1 MLNSPMFDVFL
12 AHNNV
17 DKPQVRTIAKEL
29 RKRGLNPW
37 LDEEQIAP
45 GELFQDVIHRAIPQ
59 IKSAAVCIGSQGLGK
74 WQVMELHT
82 LTNQF
87 INKGIKVIPLL
98 LPGVDSIPENL
109 LFLQQL
115 NWFSFERIDDANA
128 FYRLEWGI
136 RGKKPKQSRQ
146 FASSSQSESDGF
158 ELKLEKGIAKV
169 KLVVKRSP
177 IIIEVNGIDAP
188 ITASN
193 FVDLVQRG
201 FYNGLVFHRVVKSP
215 QPFVVQGGDPLGNG
229 TGGFTDP
236 ETGKKRSIP
245 LEIKLTGDD
254 EPTYSKGLGQ
264 QSGIMSPD
272 VVLKHNRGAVAMA
285 RSSAPDSA
293 SSQFYIALAQLDFL
307 DGDYAVFG
315 QVLEGMDIVDSI
327 NQGDTIDSA
336 EVIEGIEN
344 LKQ

>member
-1 MLNSPMFDVFL
+1 MITTNKF
-12 AHNNV
+12 
-17 DKPQVRTIAKEL
+17 
-29 RKRGLNPW
+29 
-37 LDEEQIAP
+37 
-45 GELFQDVIHRAIPQ
+45 
-59 IKSAAVCIGSQGLGK
+59 C
-74 WQVMELHT
+74 
-82 LTNQF
+82 LTNLILTIF
-87 INKGIKVIPLL
+87 LGGLL
-98 LPGVDSIPENL
+98 LGGCTAGD
-109 LFLQQL
+109 
-115 NWFSFERIDDANA
+115 
-128 FYRLEWGI
+128 
-136 RGKKPKQSRQ
+136 
-146 FASSSQSESDGF
+146 SSQSSSSSDNLTPVQSVVNKTSSKEMF
-158 ELKLEKGIAKV
+158 DNLPRLEGMAKV
-169 KLVVKRSP
+169 KLVVNGSP
-177 IIIEVNGIDAP
+177 IIIEVNGIEAP
-188 ITASN
+188 ITAGN

-201 FYNGLVFHRVVKSP
+201 VYNGLVFHRVVKEP
-215 QPFVVQGGDPLGNG
+215 RPFVAQGGDPLGNG

-285 RSSAPDSA
+285 RSAAPDSA

-315 QVLEGMDIVDSI
+315 YVLEGMDAVDGI
-327 NQGDTIDSA
+327 DQGDIIESA

>member
-1 MLNSPMFDVFL
+1 MITTNKF
-12 AHNNV
+12 
-17 DKPQVRTIAKEL
+17 
-29 RKRGLNPW
+29 W
-37 LDEEQIAP
+37 
-45 GELFQDVIHRAIPQ
+45 
-59 IKSAAVCIGSQGLGK
+59 
-74 WQVMELHT
+74 
-82 LTNQF
+82 LTNL
-87 INKGIKVIPLL
+87 ILTI
-98 LPGVDSIPENL
+98 
-109 LFLQQL
+109 FLG
-115 NWFSFERIDDANA
+115 SFLIGGCTLGD
-128 FYRLEWGI
+128 
-136 RGKKPKQSRQ
+136 
-146 FASSSQSESDGF
+146 SSQSSSSSDNLTPVQSVVNKTSSKEMF
-158 ELKLEKGIAKV
+158 DNLPRLEGMAKV
-169 KLVVKRSP
+169 KLVVNGSP
-177 IIIEVNGIDAP
+177 IIIEVNGIEAP
-188 ITASN
+188 ITAGN

-201 FYNGLVFHRVVKSP
+201 VYNGLVFHRVVKEP
-215 QPFVVQGGDPLGNG
+215 RPFVAQGGDPLGNG

-285 RSSAPDSA
+285 RSAAPDSA

-315 QVLEGMDIVDSI
+315 YVLEGMDAVDGI
-327 NQGDTIDSA
+327 DQGDIIESA